1 MTSYE
6 AVVRDLDELRA
17 EVTQATRGALARL
30 TMRKDSHRGVR
41 EHYMT

>member
-1 MTSYE
+1 VTSYE

-17 EVTQATRGALARL
+17 EVTQATKGALARL
-30 TMRKDSHRGVR
+30 TVRRDSRRGVR